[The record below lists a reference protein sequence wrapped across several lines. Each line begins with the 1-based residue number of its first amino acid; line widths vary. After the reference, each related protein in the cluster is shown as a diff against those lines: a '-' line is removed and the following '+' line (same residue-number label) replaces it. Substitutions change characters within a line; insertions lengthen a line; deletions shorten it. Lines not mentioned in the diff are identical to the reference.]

1 MTFQNYQQ
9 PITQP
14 QVIIEIDVQ
23 HTSGIKAIS
32 ESGDQLT
39 SGERITFADGND
51 KEENKR
57 RLPCVEF
64 EIAQLQLFIALCKA
78 SIVGSLF
85 CRI

>member
-1 MTFQNYQQ
+1 MTFHNYRQ

-14 QVIIEIDVQ
+14 QVTIEIDVQ
-23 HTSGIKAIS
+23 HTSGIKAVS

-39 SGERITFADGND
+39 SGERITFDDGND
-51 KEENKR
+51 HKR
-57 RLPCVEF
+57 RLACVEF

-78 SIVGSLF
+78 SILRSLF